1 MTARNDPPRSQP
13 RHLPRRSSALLA
25 LCLSSLMAGCNA
37 PVTGTYTDNS
47 GVTEYE
53 FRPDGKVFISVLGAT
68 VSGSY
73 EVNAERVLITAP
85 QGTVLLI
92 RSEDSLHGPMGLELT
107 RKTP

>member
-1 MTARNDPPRSQP
+1 MTARNDPPGYWTRCSN
-13 RHLPRRSSALLA
+13 ALIA
-25 LCLSSLMAGCNA
+25 LCLSSLIAGCHA
-37 PVTGTYTDNS
+37 SVTGTYTDTS